1 MILQKLVILD
11 KHSLGK
17 KDIGYVHRNGG
28 SLNPRY
34 ICEARFLVENH
45 IGMQVIRMCELSNK

>member
-45 IGMQVIRMCELSNK
+45 IGMQVKLL